1 MSFLE
6 TVKTRHSVRRYL
18 TRIVPREA
26 IERCLEAARLAP
38 SACNAQPWKFIV
50 VDDPARK
57 NELARRAFG
66 ISSPFNRFAFQAPVL
81 VAVVKIGANFVSAA
95 GSLVSGRRFSFIDV
109 GIAVE
114 HFCLQAAEEGLGT
127 CILGWFNERRVK
139 KFLGVPRHQR
149 VALMLTLGWP
159 AYPPEEA
166 PERKRKEIDKIK
178 SYNRY

>member
-1 MSFLE
+1 MNFID
-6 TVKTRHSVRRYL
+6 TVQARRSVRKYL
-18 TRIVPREA
+18 AGIVPREE

-38 SACNAQPWKFIV
+38 SACNAQPWKFVV
-50 VDDPARK
+50 VDDPGRK

-66 ISSPFNRFAFQAPVL
+66 ISSPLNRFAFQAPVL
-81 VAVVKIGANFVSAA
+81 VAVVKVGTNLISAA
-95 GSLVSGRRFSFIDV
+95 GSLVSGNKFGFIDI

-139 KFLGVPRHQR
+139 RFLGVPRHQR

-159 AYPPEEA
+159 AYPLKEA
-166 PERKRKEIDKIK
+166 PERKRKEIEKIR
-178 SYNRY
+178 SYDRY